1 MDKKSSF
8 GLKGLISVRDV
19 ADATGWKE
27 STIRQ
32 KVWLREIEYIK
43 LGRSIRFRPETI
55 EALIEQGTVPALYKR
70 K

>member
-1 MDKKSSF
+1 MDKRSV
-8 GLKGLISVRDV
+8 LKGLLTVSDV
-19 ADATGWKE
+19 AYATGWKE

-55 EALIEQGTVPALYKR
+55 ETLIEQGTVPALPMSR
-70 K
+70 